1 MATTKKLLDEYRGG
15 DDLGLSDIMKWM
27 NSLNSSDVPPHGL
40 HPTTEAEM
48 AETKAAETKTRTGGG
63 ATKPSDTVN
72 HPSHYCFGSIEVIDY
87 IRSTLGDDGCY
98 NYCMGNVIKYISR
111 AKHKGK
117 WCEDLEKATWYLN
130 YAKTIAAT
138 LSVAN

>member
-1 MATTKKLLDEYRGG
+1 MATTRDLLDENRGG
-15 DDLGLSDIMKWM
+15 DDLGPSDIMRWL
-27 NSLNSSDVPPHGL
+27 NGPNSSDFPPHGL
-40 HPTTEAEM
+40 RPTTEAEM
-48 AETKAAETKTRTGGG
+48 TETEAVGAKTKTGGG
-63 ATKPSDTVN
+63 AAKLSDTVN

-111 AKHKGK
+111 ARHKGK

-138 LSVAN
+138 LSAAN